1 MNRDQLQKLY
11 ELKYRGENISLCRG
25 LMECFADSLLK
36 LLFPAM
42 CDQSANSFEEFEQ
55 NINHLDN
62 DLREILSCLNKQL
75 TCQLDLDEISKKFFG
90 NLNQFEREMTLDAEY
105 ILNEDPAARS
115 LNEVIICYPG
125 FYATSIYRLAHFF
138 FKEGLPLFPRILT
151 EYAHRRTG
159 IDIHPG
165 AEIGCPFYIDHG
177 TGVVIGET
185 AKIGKRVKLYQGV
198 TLGASTVAKTLVDK
212 KRHPTIEDD
221 VVIYSNA
228 TILGG
233 KTIVGAGSVIG
244 GNVWLVESV
253 ASNSKI
259 FYKSTGES

>member
-1 MNRDQLQKLY
+1 MDRDQLEKLF
-11 ELKYRGENISLCRG
+11 ELKYRGESISLCRG
-25 LMECFADSLLK
+25 LMESFADSFLK

-42 CDQSANSFEEFEQ
+42 CDRSAKSLEELELLAS
-55 NINHLDN
+55 HLDN
-62 DLREILSCLNKQL
+62 DLREILNCLNKQL
-75 TCQLDLDEISKKFFG
+75 DCDFDLDLISEKFFK
-90 NLNQFEREMTLDAEY
+90 NLNHFEREMTQDAEY

-125 FYATSIYRLAHFF
+125 FYATGIYRMAHFF

-185 AKIGKRVKLYQGV
+185 TNIGKRVKLYQGV
-198 TLGASTVAKTLVDK
+198 TLGASTVAKDLVGQ

-233 KTIVGAGSVIG
+233 KTIVGAGSIIG

-253 ASNSKI
+253 ASGSKI
-259 FYKSTGES
+259 FYERSGES